1 MEADRVLH
9 HLLKEFDKLKA
20 EQKEFLG
27 SGRAGDFPEYRH
39 VCGIIRGLGHAE
51 SIVRDLV
58 QRLEIDDE

>member
-1 MEADRVLH
+1 MDADRVLN

-27 SGRAGDFPEYRH
+27 SGRAGDFPEYRQ